1 MLWYAEKKLNRLF
14 YLQVF
19 RILYICVLH
28 PSDASNKSFPVWAV
42 LYIASYKERTVR
54 ADEMSKRK
62 KTWFETLEILDISFF
77 SFISGKVNC
86 NAKATLSTCYRST
99 ELNGALLIY
108 SSMGSAGTHLD
119 FEKKNRNTGVCS
131 FKDSLHCQWKSLLAD
146 FPPSASFWLL
156 NPLLPLP
163 STGLIF

>member
-108 SSMGSAGTHLD
+108 SSMRSAGTHLD
-119 FEKKNRNTGVCS
+119 FEKNIGTRVFAALKIHYIVNENLS
-131 FKDSLHCQWKSLLAD
+131 
-146 FPPSASFWLL
+146 
-156 NPLLPLP
+156 
-163 STGLIF
+163 